1 MSGPPHEEK
10 RTEKLPNAF
19 GPYDFA
25 PVGDAPTGAILIC
38 RDVPEAGSGR
48 NGEREGPESQRRP
61 DGTAAE
67 VSPNPETTGT
77 GHGCG
82 RKTGAGGA
90 NARTQKDGKRQRA
103 ESPEKASESQAEEIR
118 AEETGN
124 GGKPGEV

>member
-19 GPYDFA
+19 GPYDFT
-25 PVGDAPTGAILIC
+25 PVGDRADRGDSYL
-38 RDVPEAGSGR
+38 
-48 NGEREGPESQRRP
+48 QRRAGQQAP
-61 DGTAAE
+61 DETANAKAPKASGDRTAQPPK
-67 VSPNPETTGT
+67 SPLMTGT

-90 NARTQKDGKRQRA
+90 NARPQKDGRRETGNGKGQ
-103 ESPEKASESQAEEIR
+103 KASESQAEENR

-124 GGKPGEV
+124 SGKPGEV